1 MTPSPSNVEWGPM
14 GGGDVD
20 TIDLTL
26 SSPEPEQRRRLPPQE
41 QRLPSYFKN
50 EPDANSG
57 DRARVKREQG
67 APGPRPNRPQSRTPA
82 INPHHLARM
91 LDTTEPRA
99 LKAMLL
105 ELCKH
110 SPALSEA
117 IARGL
122 APYSMYAQ
130 GLIKQHQANLRASAA
145 RPVKQE
151 RSEEEV
157 AYERRR
163 QRLAAQSAA
172 RGSSQSRAQP
182 SSSGTIA
189 RGSQPTPRPR
199 STYSAASQSV
209 PRIKLERRVEVA
221 DSDSDL
227 DQYIPDEFPVS
238 AQRVK
243 TERLPLRHTASPNT
257 ANRMT
262 RPAPLA
268 ERLARVQAGSES
280 NTTTK
285 PCKQCH
291 ELVEDEA
298 GVCFYHPNQNLKT
311 AGSEQCPDCSE
322 PWSDEGCAVG
332 MHVIEKDTPSD
343 PHKRQQ
349 PSRSQSPSKRP
360 RVF

>member
-1 MTPSPSNVEWGPM
+1 M

-26 SSPEPEQRRRLPPQE
+26 SSPEPEQRRRLPSQQ
-41 QRLPSYFKN
+41 QRLPSYFKK
-50 EPDANSG
+50 EPGADSG
-57 DRARVKREQG
+57 DRTRVKREQG
-67 APGPRPNRPQSRTPA
+67 VPGPRPNGSRSHTPA
-82 INPHHLARM
+82 INPQHLARM

-110 SPALSEA
+110 SPALSQA

-130 GLIKQHQANLRASAA
+130 GLIKQHRANLRASAA

-151 RSEEEV
+151 RSAEDV
-157 AYERRR
+157 AYERTR
-163 QRLAAQSAA
+163 QRLTAQAAA

-182 SSSGTIA
+182 SSSGPSA

-199 STYSAASQSV
+199 ITQSFASQSV
-209 PRIKLERRVEVA
+209 PQVKFERRVEVE

-238 AQRVK
+238 NQRVK

-262 RPAPLA
+262 RPVPLS
-268 ERLARVQAGSES
+268 ERLASVRAGSES
-280 NTTTK
+280 NTATK
-285 PCKQCH
+285 PCTQCH
-291 ELVEDEA
+291 ELVKDEA
-298 GVCFYHPNQNLKT
+298 GVCFYHPNQELKAT
-311 AGSEQCPDCSE
+311 GLDQCPDCIE
-322 PWSDEGCAVG
+322 PWSEEGCCVG
-332 MHVIEKDTPSD
+332 MHVTEQDTHLD
-343 PHKRQQ
+343 PLKRQQ
-349 PSRSQSPSKRP
+349 PSRSQSPSKRA
-360 RVF
+360 RVS